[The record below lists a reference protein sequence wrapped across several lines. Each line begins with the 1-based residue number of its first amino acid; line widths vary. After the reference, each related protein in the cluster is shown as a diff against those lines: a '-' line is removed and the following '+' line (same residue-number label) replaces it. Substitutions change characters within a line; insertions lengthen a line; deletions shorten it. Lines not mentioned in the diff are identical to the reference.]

1 MLLKKLARDMKYVC
15 SCASMM
21 INELCFGE
29 ARSVLG
35 INIINFSYPSSFSL
49 GGKTGYIRQW
59 LMRCHKCW
67 LSPRQGFFSLSNLNA
82 LPKLILRHTTNM
94 SKVQIQVE
102 NTSYVQP
109 ESICFFPISS
119 CFARKKKIFEQS
131 EIPRRYCHFVF
142 SKPLAR
148 FCSWILFEFKWEIQ
162 NFKIWDP

>member
-1 MLLKKLARDMKYVC
+1 MLLKKLAWDMKYVC

-82 LPKLILRHTTNM
+82 LPKLILSHTTNM
-94 SKVQIQVE
+94 SKVRIQVE

-131 EIPRRYCHFVF
+131 EIPRRCCHFVF

>member
-1 MLLKKLARDMKYVC
+1 MKYVC

-82 LPKLILRHTTNM
+82 LPKLILSHTTNM
-94 SKVQIQVE
+94 SKVRIQVE

-119 CFARKKKIFEQS
+119 CFARKKKKIFEQS
-131 EIPRRYCHFVF
+131 EIPRRCCHFVF

>member
-1 MLLKKLARDMKYVC
+1 MKYVC

-82 LPKLILRHTTNM
+82 LPKLILSHTTNM
-94 SKVQIQVE
+94 SKVRIQVE

-119 CFARKKKIFEQS
+119 CFARKKKKSLNSLRFQEGVAILFFQNHWPDSVLEYCLNLNGRFKTS
-131 EIPRRYCHFVF
+131 KYEIPKAWQYSF
-142 SKPLAR
+142 
-148 FCSWILFEFKWEIQ
+148 
-162 NFKIWDP
+162 